1 MLTIRVAWRSLAE
14 RPVLLGV
21 VVVMTGF
28 AVAVTTALLTV
39 VHGLFWRPLP
49 YRNADRIVRLDAPP
63 ANFMSKAE
71 AVGRVTETARTTP
84 RIAARCTVKVE
95 SPFQPGSPALT
106 EWGLRAAAVSPECFE
121 LFGVQPVLGRV
132 LSAEDRARNPRP
144 LLISEEV
151 WRKRFGSDP
160 TIVDRIIDIPTTLDA
175 QKWVIVG
182 VAPAQ
187 FGLPSNTNCW
197 YRFDRRDF
205 LPSIVPEFAL
215 LSSAT
220 DINALRAELPGVT
233 VTSLSDFL
241 RPDSAHGMT
250 FLVIAMAVFLLVA
263 FVQVG
268 SLLFARAIERVPE
281 LAVHVAF
288 GATAGRVLGRFA
300 TESAILSLASLV
312 LAAALTRPI
321 LFVVI
326 SWLPVDLTTGRAME
340 PDLTTFIGSISA
352 ATLGFALWSL
362 IPLAAARRADPSAL
376 LRGTFLGVQRAFS
389 ARVRLMLLVAQVA
402 LGVTLVYTGGLVLQS
417 FARVTALDLGFEPT
431 GLTAVPVPFPV
442 SAASTSAQERRSED
456 LRNSALATQFI
467 ASTRRLSGVAGATFS
482 HALPMTRGTRYA
494 DVSPDAY
501 NVSAGLR
508 AVRTQIAIGYPTV
521 IGARLV
527 DGREPTPSE
536 TEIPREGATSVPA
549 LVNQSLAK
557 LLARDGPVVGR
568 SLWLTPAYCFKVY
581 GVIGDV
587 KQGDPAQAP
596 EPTVYQYQ
604 PDSTYS
610 VYLLVRSDQSAA
622 TLTRLRQMMR
632 DLWGSRVDALAFIPL
647 DRVVW
652 DATIEHRGRAAVM
665 VLVIVFCLPIMGLGV
680 HGATAAEA
688 ARSWHNMA
696 IELALGAT
704 PQRIRR
710 RLLLRIVGVVSVGV
724 ALGLVTGIGVG
735 VAIASR
741 VFGVTPFEPT
751 AALIVVTLVVVI
763 AGLASRRPAA
773 VIARSDPATLLRQL

>member
-1 MLTIRVAWRSLAE
+1 MLTIRLAWRSLAE

-21 VVVMTGF
+21 VVVTTGF
-28 AVAVTTALLTV
+28 AIAVTTALLTV
-39 VHGLFWRPLP
+39 VQGLFWRPLP

-84 RIAARCTVKVE
+84 RIAARCTVKVD

-121 LFGVQPVLGRV
+121 LFGVQPVLGRT
-132 LSAEDRARNPRP
+132 LSVEDRARSPRP

-151 WRKRFGSDP
+151 WRTRFGSDP
-160 TIVDRIIDIPTTLDA
+160 TIIDRVIDIPTTLEA
-175 QKWVIVG
+175 QKWVVVG

-220 DINALRAELPGVT
+220 DLSALRAELAGVT
-233 VTSLSDFL
+233 VTSLSDFV
-241 RPDSAHGMT
+241 RPESAHGMT
-250 FLVIAMAVFLLVA
+250 FLVIGMAVFLFVA

-288 GATAGRVLGRFA
+288 GASAGRVLGRFV

-312 LAAALTRPI
+312 LATTLTRPI
-321 LFVVI
+321 LFVVV
-326 SWLPVDLTTGRAME
+326 SWLPVALTTGRAME
-340 PDLTTFIGSISA
+340 PDFATFVGSVSA
-352 ATLGFALWSL
+352 ATVGFALWSL

-376 LRGTFLGVQRAFS
+376 LRGAFFGVQRAFS

-402 LGVTLVYTGGLVLQS
+402 VGVTLVYAGGLVLQS
-417 FARVTALDLGFEPT
+417 FARVTALDLGFEPS
-431 GLTAVPVPFPV
+431 GLTAIPVPLPTSPTGS
-442 SAASTSAQERRSED
+442 SAPARRSEE
-456 LRNSALATQFI
+456 LRNSALAAQFI
-467 ASTRRLSGVAGATFS
+467 ANTRRTPGVTGASFS
-482 HALPMTRGTRYA
+482 VALPMTRGTHYA

-501 NVSAGLR
+501 NASAGLR
-508 AVRTQIAIGYPTV
+508 AVRTQVGIGYPKV

-527 DGREPTPSE
+527 DGREPIPSE
-536 TEIPREGATSVPA
+536 TEIPREGASVPA

-581 GVIGDV
+581 GVVGDV
-587 KQGDPAQAP
+587 KQGDATQAP
-596 EPTVYQYQ
+596 EPTVYEYLQ
-604 PDSTYS
+604 DSTYS
-610 VYLLVRSDQSAA
+610 VYLLVRSDRSAA
-622 TLTRLRQMMR
+622 TSIRLRQTAR
-632 DLWGSRVDALAFIPL
+632 DLWGSRVDALTFTPVE
-647 DRVVW
+647 RVVW
-652 DATIEHRGRAAVM
+652 DATVEHRGRAAVM
-665 VLVIVFCLPIMGLGV
+665 VLVIAFCLPIMALGV

-688 ARSWHNMA
+688 ARSKYNMA

-710 RLLLRIVGVVSVGV
+710 RLLSRIVGVVSVGV

-735 VAIASR
+735 VAVASR
-741 VFGVTPFEPT
+741 IFGVTAFEPT
-751 AALIVVTLVVVI
+751 AALIVVSLVVVV
-763 AGLASRRPAA
+763 ACLASRRPAS
-773 VIARSDPATLLRQL
+773 VIARSDPATLLRQF